1 MNELENNTTPN
12 NQQNISNVST
22 DMNNN
27 QNSYQASPTQ
37 EKKKGSSKVGVLI
50 AILLI
55 LVLALIGV
63 IATKFIFE
71 NQNSVK
77 ALVTNAFEYLEGNIK
92 DYSKVS
98 GTFDLKVN
106 GNSTD
111 NDANEIFAMLNK
123 IDLEGTYGVDLD
135 NKIISLD
142 LKSNYDKE
150 KLLNLN
156 LYAEN
161 GIGYVY
167 LEDIYDKYIKT
178 DIENYNDVFK
188 KTNKEDYKVILKSM
202 NKAITKSLKD
212 DYFETSK
219 ETVDGKKLTKT
230 KLNLNTENQ
239 ETLKND
245 ILKSLL
251 EDSEFLK
258 STATITE
265 KTEDEIKENIQNEID
280 TKVEGSGATLTLY
293 TEGNKFVKLELK
305 QESGTIEITKESD
318 GIYNY
323 SITSNNETYSGTIK
337 VTKQN
342 ENTTVSFSVKDS
354 TNMSYE
360 VTVTTSTQYNKEIS
374 KKSIDKS
381 IDYKD
386 LTDEDTS
393 KIYSNI
399 LKSKGIT
406 NLLTDISKM
415 TTSSATDTSN
425 DYDSYFDDDNYFDD
439 DEDYFDD
446 YEF

>member
-1 MNELENNTTPN
+1 MNELENNTTQN
-12 NQQNISNVST
+12 NQQNISNAPT
-22 DMNNN
+22 AMDNN
-27 QNSYQASPTQ
+27 QNSYQAPTTQ
-37 EKKKGSSKVGVLI
+37 EKKKGNSKVGVLI

-71 NQNSVK
+71 NQNPVK
-77 ALVTNAFEYLEGNIK
+77 ALVTNTFEYLEGNIK
-92 DYSKVS
+92 DYSQVS
-98 GTFDLKVN
+98 GTFALKVN
-106 GNSTD
+106 GNSND

-178 DIENYNDVFK
+178 DIENYDDMFK

-202 NKAITKSLKD
+202 NKAINKSLKD

-230 KLNLNTENQ
+230 KLNLSTENQ

-258 STATITE
+258 SAATITE
-265 KTEDEIKENIQNEID
+265 KTEDEIKENIQNKID
-280 TKVEGSGATLTLY
+280 TKIEGNGETLTIY

-305 QESGTIEITKESD
+305 QESDTMEITKESD
-318 GIYNY
+318 DVYNY
-323 SITSNNETYSGTIK
+323 SITSDNETYSGTIK

-342 ENTTVSFSVKDS
+342 ENTTVSFSIKDS
-354 TNMSYE
+354 ANTSYE
-360 VTVTTSTQYNKEIS
+360 VTLTTSAQYNKEIS

-393 KIYSNI
+393 TIYSNI
-399 LKSKGIT
+399 LKNEGIT
-406 NLLTDISKM
+406 NLLMDFSKM
-415 TTSSATDTSN
+415 TTTLPTLGTSN
-425 DYDSYFDDDNYFDD
+425 DYDNNLDDDNYFDD
-439 DEDYFDD
+439 

>member
-12 NQQNISNVST
+12 NQQNISNAPT
-22 DMNNN
+22 GENYMNNN

-71 NQNSVK
+71 NQNPVK

-98 GTFDLKVN
+98 GTFALKVN

-178 DIENYNDVFK
+178 DIENYDDLFK

-202 NKAITKSLKD
+202 NKAITNSLKN

-230 KLNLNTENQ
+230 KLNLSTENQ

-265 KTEDEIKENIQNEID
+265 KTEDEIKENIQNKID

-305 QESGTIEITKESD
+305 QENDTIEITKESND
-318 GIYNY
+318 VYNY

-406 NLLTDISKM
+406 NLLTDFSKM
-415 TTSSATDTSN
+415 TTTSATDTSN
-425 DYDSYFDDDNYFDD
+425 DYDSYFDD
-439 DEDYFDD
+439 EDYFDD

>member
-1 MNELENNTTPN
+1 MNELENNTTQN
-12 NQQNISNVST
+12 NQQNISNAPT
-22 DMNNN
+22 AMDNN
-27 QNSYQASPTQ
+27 QNSYQAPTTQ
-37 EKKKGSSKVGVLI
+37 EKKKGNSKVGVLI

-71 NQNSVK
+71 NQNPVK
-77 ALVTNAFEYLEGNIK
+77 ALVTNTFEYLEGNIK
-92 DYSKVS
+92 DYSQVS
-98 GTFDLKVN
+98 GTFALKVN
-106 GNSTD
+106 GNSND

-178 DIENYNDVFK
+178 DIENYDDMFK

-202 NKAITKSLKD
+202 NKAINKSLKD
-212 DYFETSK
+212 EYFETSK

-230 KLNLNTENQ
+230 KLNLSTENQ

-258 STATITE
+258 SAATITE
-265 KTEDEIKENIQNEID
+265 KTEDEIKENIQNKID
-280 TKVEGSGATLTLY
+280 TKIEGNGETLTIY

-305 QESGTIEITKESD
+305 QESDTMEITKESD
-318 GIYNY
+318 KIYNY
-323 SITSNNETYSGTIK
+323 SITSDNETYSGTLK

-354 TNMSYE
+354 ANMSYE
-360 VTVTTSTQYNKEIS
+360 VTLTTSAQYNKEIS

-393 KIYSNI
+393 TIYSNI
-399 LKSKGIT
+399 LKNEGIT
-406 NLLTDISKM
+406 NLLMDFSKM
-415 TTSSATDTSN
+415 TTTLPTLGTSN
-425 DYDSYFDDDNYFDD
+425 DYDNNLDDDNYFDD
-439 DEDYFDD
+439 

>member
-1 MNELENNTTPN
+1 MNELENNTTQN
-12 NQQNISNVST
+12 NQQNISNAPT
-22 DMNNN
+22 AMDNN
-27 QNSYQASPTQ
+27 QNSYQAPTTQ
-37 EKKKGSSKVGVLI
+37 EKKKGNSKVGVLI

-71 NQNSVK
+71 NQNPVK
-77 ALVTNAFEYLEGNIK
+77 ALVTNTFEYLEGNIK
-92 DYSKVS
+92 DYSQVS
-98 GTFDLKVN
+98 GTFALKVN
-106 GNSTD
+106 GNSND

-178 DIENYNDVFK
+178 DIENYDDMFK

-202 NKAITKSLKD
+202 NKAINKSLKD

-230 KLNLNTENQ
+230 KLNLSTENQ

-258 STATITE
+258 SAATITE
-265 KTEDEIKENIQNEID
+265 KTEDEIKENIQDEID
-280 TKVEGSGATLTLY
+280 TKVESSGATLTIY

-305 QESGTIEITKESD
+305 QESDTMEITKESD
-318 GIYNY
+318 DVYNY
-323 SITSNNETYSGTIK
+323 SITSDNETYSGTIK

-342 ENTTVSFSVKDS
+342 ENTTVSFSIKDS
-354 TNMSYE
+354 ANTSYE
-360 VTVTTSTQYNKEIS
+360 VTLTTSAQYNKEIS

-393 KIYSNI
+393 TIYSNI
-399 LKSKGIT
+399 LKNEGIT
-406 NLLTDISKM
+406 NLLTDFSKM
-415 TTSSATDTSN
+415 TTTLPTLGTSN
-425 DYDSYFDDDNYFDD
+425 DYDNNLDDDNYFDD
-439 DEDYFDD
+439 

>member
-1 MNELENNTTPN
+1 MNELENNTTQN
-12 NQQNISNVST
+12 NQQNISNAPT
-22 DMNNN
+22 AMDNN
-27 QNSYQASPTQ
+27 QNSYQAPPTQ
-37 EKKKGSSKVGVLI
+37 EKKKGNSKVGVLI

-63 IATKFIFE
+63 TSIKFIFE
-71 NQNSVK
+71 NQNPVK
-77 ALVTNAFEYLEGNIK
+77 ALVTNTFEYLEGNIK
-92 DYSKVS
+92 DYSQVS
-98 GTFDLKVN
+98 GTFALKVN
-106 GNSTD
+106 GNSND

-178 DIENYNDVFK
+178 DIENYDDMFK

-202 NKAITKSLKD
+202 NKAINNSLKD

-230 KLNLNTENQ
+230 MLNLNTENQ

-245 ILKSLL
+245 ILNSLL

-258 STATITE
+258 SAATITE
-265 KTEDEIKENIQNEID
+265 KTEDEIKENIQDEID
-280 TKVEGSGATLTLY
+280 TKVESSGATLTIY

-305 QESGTIEITKESD
+305 QESDTMEITKESD
-318 GIYNY
+318 KIYNY
-323 SITSNNETYSGTIK
+323 SITSDNETYSGTVK

-342 ENTTVSFSVKDS
+342 ENTTVSFSVKDN
-354 TNMSYE
+354 TNTSYE
-360 VTVTTSTQYNKEIS
+360 VTLTTSVQYNKEIS

-393 KIYSNI
+393 TIYSNI
-399 LKSKGIT
+399 LKNEGIT
-406 NLLTDISKM
+406 NLLTDFSKM
-415 TTSSATDTSN
+415 TTTLPTLGTSN
-425 DYDSYFDDDNYFDD
+425 DYDNNLDDDNYFDD
-439 DEDYFDD
+439 

>member
-1 MNELENNTTPN
+1 MNELENNTTQN
-12 NQQNISNVST
+12 NQQNISNAPT
-22 DMNNN
+22 AMDNN
-27 QNSYQASPTQ
+27 QNSYQAPPTQ
-37 EKKKGSSKVGVLI
+37 EKKKGNSKVGVLI

-63 IATKFIFE
+63 TSIKFIFE
-71 NQNSVK
+71 NQNPVK
-77 ALVTNAFEYLEGNIK
+77 ALVTNTFEYLEGNIK
-92 DYSKVS
+92 DYSQVS
-98 GTFDLKVN
+98 GTFALKVN
-106 GNSTD
+106 GNSND

-178 DIENYNDVFK
+178 DIENYDDMFK

-202 NKAITKSLKD
+202 NKAINKSLKD

-230 KLNLNTENQ
+230 KLNLSTENQ

-258 STATITE
+258 SAATITE
-265 KTEDEIKENIQNEID
+265 KTEDEIKENIQNKID
-280 TKVEGSGATLTLY
+280 TKIEGNGETLTIY

-305 QESGTIEITKESD
+305 QESDTMEITKESD
-318 GIYNY
+318 KIYNY
-323 SITSNNETYSGTIK
+323 SITSDNETYSGTLK

-354 TNMSYE
+354 ANMSYE
-360 VTVTTSTQYNKEIS
+360 VTLTISAQYNKEIS

-386 LTDEDTS
+386 LTDEDTAT
-393 KIYSNI
+393 IYSNI
-399 LKSKGIT
+399 LKNEGIT
-406 NLLTDISKM
+406 NLLTDFSKM
-415 TTSSATDTSN
+415 TTTLPTLGTSN
-425 DYDSYFDDDNYFDD
+425 DYDNNLDDDNYFDD
-439 DEDYFDD
+439 

>member
-1 MNELENNTTPN
+1 MNELENNTTQN
-12 NQQNISNVST
+12 NQQNISNAPT
-22 DMNNN
+22 AMDNN
-27 QNSYQASPTQ
+27 QNSYQAPTTQ
-37 EKKKGSSKVGVLI
+37 EKKKGNSKVGVLI

-71 NQNSVK
+71 NQNPVK
-77 ALVTNAFEYLEGNIK
+77 ALVTNTFEYLEGNIK
-92 DYSKVS
+92 DYSQVS
-98 GTFDLKVN
+98 GTFALKVN
-106 GNSTD
+106 GNSND

-178 DIENYNDVFK
+178 DIENYDDMFK

-202 NKAITKSLKD
+202 NKAINKSLKD

-230 KLNLNTENQ
+230 KLNLSTENQ

-258 STATITE
+258 SAATITE
-265 KTEDEIKENIQNEID
+265 KTEDEIKENIQDEID
-280 TKVEGSGATLTLY
+280 TKVESSGATLTIY

-305 QESGTIEITKESD
+305 QESDTMEITKESD
-318 GIYNY
+318 DVYNY
-323 SITSNNETYSGTIK
+323 SITSDNETYSGTLK

-342 ENTTVSFSVKDS
+342 ENTTVSFSIKDS
-354 TNMSYE
+354 ANTSYE
-360 VTVTTSTQYNKEIS
+360 VTLTTSAQYNKEIS

-393 KIYSNI
+393 TIYSNI
-399 LKSKGIT
+399 LKNEGIT
-406 NLLTDISKM
+406 NLLTDFSKM
-415 TTSSATDTSN
+415 TTTLPTLGTSN
-425 DYDSYFDDDNYFDD
+425 DYDNNLDDDNYFDD
-439 DEDYFDD
+439 